1 MDAKFQIGDFVRF
14 LNDEGEG
21 YIVQFPTEHIALV
34 EDSSGFAFEHEIA
47 ELVLVPNQ
55 QKEMQQYNSI
65 VPSTREMLDRNIDS
79 EAVRVAARDFKSRYN
94 DRASS
99 EFPNSGQ
106 DFEVDLHIHELMDHY
121 SNMSN
126 GEIVEVQMQHFER
139 MLRIAEERKVKKI
152 IFIHGVGQG
161 VLRQEIR
168 QHLRMYYPQCEFLD
182 GNYQKYGHGATKVRF
197 RK

>member
-1 MDAKFQIGDFVRF
+1 MNAKFQIGDFVRF

-21 YIVQFPTEHIALV
+21 YIIQFPAEHLALV

-65 VPSTREMLDRNIDS
+65 VPSTREMLDRNMDS

-94 DRASS
+94 ERASS
-99 EFPNSGQ
+99 VLPNSGQ

-121 SNMSN
+121 SSMSN

-182 GNYQKYGHGATKVRF
+182 GNYQKYGHGATEVRF

>member
-1 MDAKFQIGDFVRF
+1 MNAKFQLGDFVRF

-21 YIVQFPTEHIALV
+21 YIIQFPAENLALV

-65 VPSTREMLDRNIDS
+65 VPSTREMLDRNMDS

-94 DRASS
+94 ERASS
-99 EFPNSGQ
+99 NLPNSGQ

-182 GNYQKYGHGATKVRF
+182 GNYQKYGHGATEVRF